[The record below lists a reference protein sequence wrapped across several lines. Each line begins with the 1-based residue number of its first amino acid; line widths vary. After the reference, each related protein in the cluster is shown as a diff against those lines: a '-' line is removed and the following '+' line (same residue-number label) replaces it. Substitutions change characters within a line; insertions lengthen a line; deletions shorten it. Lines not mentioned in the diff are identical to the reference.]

1 MSTRN
6 LKAIFTAISVV
17 FLINNQASAQTFNV
31 DSVLNSMT
39 FEEMVGQLFM
49 VAAYSNKDEAHFA
62 ELEKLVSDYHIGGV
76 IVMQGGPERQKK
88 LLDRLQG
95 AAKVPL
101 LVGQDAEPLLAL
113 VVKSWLVLKT
123 ARLSSFEESH
133 IFLTSQLKGKNP

>member
-49 VAAYSNKDEAHFA
+49 VAAYSNKDE
-62 ELEKLVSDYHIGGV
+62 
-76 IVMQGGPERQKK
+76 
-88 LLDRLQG
+88 
-95 AAKVPL
+95 
-101 LVGQDAEPLLAL
+101 
-113 VVKSWLVLKT
+113 
-123 ARLSSFEESH
+123 ES
-133 IFLTSQLKGKNP
+133 NNY